1 MSELC
6 RCRARWEGRI
16 ERRAQPRRVPL
27 PTISCGIK
35 VRTNELLSPA
45 RILNVSAGG
54 IHLSTSRKL
63 QPGDPAL
70 IELANPS
77 TGFSRLK
84 LTRICHAFES
94 PSGEFLAGGQ
104 FANPLSAEEVE
115 ALLGV

>member
-1 MSELC
+1 
-6 RCRARWEGRI
+6 
-16 ERRAQPRRVPL
+16 
-27 PTISCGIK
+27 
-35 VRTNELLSPA
+35 
-45 RILNVSAGG
+45 
-54 IHLSTSRKL
+54 
-63 QPGDPAL
+63 L